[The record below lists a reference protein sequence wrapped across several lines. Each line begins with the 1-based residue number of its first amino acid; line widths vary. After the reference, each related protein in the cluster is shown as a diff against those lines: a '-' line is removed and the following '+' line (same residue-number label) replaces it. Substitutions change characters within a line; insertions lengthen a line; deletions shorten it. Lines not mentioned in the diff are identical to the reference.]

1 MGGQVR
7 RREGVQT
14 GVGGVG
20 QLGGRADLS
29 WAGPHFDVM
38 ARVSWHIGHSAP
50 WPSIPGRWAGQAYSQ
65 RPRRESGDR

>member
-29 WAGPHFDVM
+29 WPGPHIDVM
-38 ARVSWHIGHSAP
+38 ARPLCSMALHPLDW
-50 WPSIPGRWAGQAYSQ
+50 WAGQACSQ